1 MKPIKPSAKERKR
14 YILFKIKSDVEVEKN
29 DVQKFVIQ
37 AGLQFLGELGMA
49 RSGLQFLPK
58 TWNKTNM
65 TGNIKT
71 GHKFV
76 NETKAALALIKGKI
90 AVSTIKTSGSLDILK
105 KLHRNLLGPSE
116 TKFRSELKQI
126 QKKYNGK

>member
-1 MKPIKPSAKERKR
+1 MKPIKPSSKERKR
-14 YILFKIKSDVEVEKN
+14 YILFKLKSNTKVEKN
-29 DVQKFVIQ
+29 DVQKLVIQ

-65 TGNIKT
+65 TGIIKT

-76 NETKAALALIKGKI
+76 NETKAALALIRGKI
-90 AVSTIKTSGSLDILK
+90 AVSTIRTSGSIDK
-105 KLHRNLLGPSE
+105 
-116 TKFRSELKQI
+116 LKQL
-126 QKKYNGK
+126 QKEIK